1 MLTRGRETE
10 TDRGSSRRSERQRR
24 LSIGMMWRQCK
35 KQRSDSR
42 AELPE
47 LASRHIDRFPYSTLS
62 LSANTMPNMR
72 DLLLASL
79 RSRPP
84 SLCVVS

>member
-1 MLTRGRETE
+1 
-10 TDRGSSRRSERQRR
+10 
-24 LSIGMMWRQCK
+24 MMVEH
-35 KQRSDSR
+35 SDSR

-47 LASRHIDRFPYSTLS
+47 VASRHIDRFPFSTFS
-62 LSANTMPNMR
+62 PIANTMPNMR

-84 SLCVVS
+84 SLCVVF